1 MKLKLDFDLGRMSSV
16 KYVRIIFWFFGLL
29 LIPVFAMIYG
39 MVFTPICDMVSSPFH
54 PGDENL
60 GNITLGLSLASSVVT
75 YYLLWRG
82 LRRSLPG

>member
-1 MKLKLDFDLGRMSSV
+1 MPSL

-39 MVFTPICDMVSSPFH
+39 LVFTAVCALVSAPFH
-54 PGDENL
+54 PNDENV
-60 GNITLGLSLASSVVT
+60 GNIALGLSVASSIVT

-82 LRRSLPG
+82 LRRSFPR